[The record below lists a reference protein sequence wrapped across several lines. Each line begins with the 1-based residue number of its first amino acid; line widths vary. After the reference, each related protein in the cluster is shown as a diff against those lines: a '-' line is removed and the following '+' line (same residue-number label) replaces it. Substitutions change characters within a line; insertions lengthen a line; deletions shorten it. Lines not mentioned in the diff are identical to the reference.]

1 MKQRDRVAMTPAEVD
16 ALLASQHKVQLA
28 TNGRDGFPHLVTM
41 YYVFVDGLITFWTYR
56 SSQKA
61 LNLERDQRI
70 SCLVEV
76 GEQYFDL
83 KGVLVHGRARRIE
96 DPAAVL
102 EIGRRVTA
110 VFTEPTAGDAMT
122 DYVSRAARKR
132 VGYAVD
138 PARVISWDHAKLLGQ
153 ARDPDR

>member
-1 MKQRDRVAMTPAEVD
+1 MKQRDRVAMTAAEVD
-16 ALLASQHKVQLA
+16 ALLGSQHKVQLA

-83 KGVLVHGRARRIE
+83 KGVLIHGQVRRIE
-96 DPAAVL
+96 EPAAVL
-102 EIGRRVTA
+102 EIGRKITA
-110 VFTEPTAGDAMT
+110 AFSEPMAGDAMT
-122 DYVSRAARKR
+122 EYVTRAARKR
-132 VGYAVD
+132 VGYAVE
-138 PARVISWDHAKLLGQ
+138 PTRVISWDHTKLLGQ
-153 ARDPDR
+153 T